1 MRNASSSVLHGLSA
15 CCVLPRLLHAV
26 VPDKLLYSSDA
37 LALPEEGVSVA
48 TAIGKDVK
56 IITK

>member
-1 MRNASSSVLHGLSA
+1 M
-15 CCVLPRLLHAV
+15 CAV

-48 TAIGKDVK
+48 TAIGKELK
-56 IITK
+56 ITTKWVIARC